1 VTYDERIQR
10 AKRAEQ
16 LLTDEVFIE
25 AIADAEERII
35 ADWKASQDSAGRE
48 MCWMKL
54 QALEAV
60 QGQLRATVDD
70 GSVLLARV
78 AKEERK

>member
-1 VTYDERIQR
+1 MTYDERIQR

-35 ADWKASQDSAGRE
+35 ADWKASQYSAGRE